1 MQEFARRIAEHY
13 ERTIILPG
21 KQPQFFLL
29 VAFLLTFIIVRAITH
44 AIRAGRGP
52 FHNIGV
58 GGVHI
63 HHFVPG
69 IAIVL
74 TTGYLD
80 LAFAP
85 RIAREPLAALFGLGA
100 ALVLDEFALWLN
112 LRDVYWSREGRRSVD
127 AVIIVATILAL
138 ILLGKD
144 FWIAL
149 GREIGHLVGIG

>member
-1 MQEFARRIAEHY
+1 MAEFAERIAGHY
-13 ERTIILPG
+13 ERTIVLSG
-21 KQPQFFLL
+21 KQPQFVLL
-29 VAFLLTFIIVRAITH
+29 VAFLLTFVTVRAITH

-52 FHNIGV
+52 FRNVAV

-69 IAIVL
+69 IALVL
-74 TTGYLD
+74 TTGYLS
-80 LAFAP
+80 LAFDP
-85 RIAREPLAALFGLGA
+85 RVAREPLAALFGLGT

-127 AVIIVATILAL
+127 AVIIVATLLGL
-138 ILLGKD
+138 ILVGGN

-149 GREIGHLVGIG
+149 GREIGHLVGLG